1 MSYLVSIKCGVG
13 NLELSDMPDDNVVQ
27 LFKDKKEQGELKRD
41 DIQYFLDELDR
52 SLESFHSL
60 GPMDKFN
67 LYKTLV
73 EFTHTSLGLI
83 KLKGE

>member
-1 MSYLVSIKCGVG
+1 MNYLVSIKCGVG
-13 NLELSDMPDDNVVQ
+13 NLELSDMADDNVVQ

-52 SLESFHSL
+52 SLESFHQLSV
-60 GPMDKFN
+60 MDKYN
-67 LYKTLV
+67 LYKTLI
-73 EFTHTSLGLI
+73 EFTHVSLGLI